1 MRNTL
6 TVIILGSA
14 LLGGCSNASDS
25 TKQTEVK
32 TETPAPKKKLSAKDQ
47 QILDKHNE
55 YVQKYSLESP
65 EIFQKRMKELLP
77 EINTMSD
84 KSKREMLQMNVYLA
98 SEMYDEALALNVQ
111 QIAEHPENPAL
122 YIAKCQILTTQQKDK
137 QLITQCFDE
146 AANVLKVELG
156 KPENKT
162 DPNYKQGEFSYL
174 LAKYKGGHPE
184 YKQKMQKY
192 IADTKDEK
200 LKANLTTIY
209 NVEFEN

>member
-1 MRNTL
+1 MRKTL
-6 TVIILGSA
+6 TLIILGSA
-14 LLGGCSNASDS
+14 FLAGCGNASEG

-32 TETPAPKKKLSAKDQ
+32 SEALAPKKLSAKDQ

-65 EIFQKRMKELLP
+65 EVLQKHMKELLP

-98 SEMYDEALALNVQ
+98 SQMYDEALALNVK

-122 YIAKCQILTTQQKDK
+122 SIAKCQILTLQKK
-137 QLITQCFDE
+137 ESTLINQCFDE
-146 AANVLKVELG
+146 AANVLKVELD

-162 DPNYKQGEFSYL
+162 DPDYKMGEFSYL

-184 YKQKMQKY
+184 YKEKMKRF
-192 IADTKDEK
+192 IDSTNDEA
-200 LKANLTTIY
+200 LKTSLKTIY
-209 NVEFEN
+209 DAEVEN